1 MSGEIIQ
8 MSNTMTMMFEV
19 EDLSV
24 ASPATVSRC
33 GMIYM
38 EPHARGLEPLLNSY
52 IMKLTPVLKAAGE
65 RIIQDLFRLVAEPAV
80 RMVKRALKQTV
91 STTEDNMVLSIFN
104 VMDALLAP
112 YFRLEGATDLSD
124 EEKLRVP
131 QVRLSV
137 IASS

>member
-19 EDLSV
+19 EDLAV

-38 EPHARGLEPLLNSY
+38 EPQARGLEPLLNSY

-65 RIIQDLFRLVAEPAV
+65 RIIQDLFWMVAEPAV

-112 YFRLEGATDLSD
+112 YFRPEGATDLSD

>member
-19 EDLSV
+19 EDLAV

-65 RIIQDLFRLVAEPAV
+65 RIIQDLFWMVAEPAV

-131 QVRLSV
+131 QVKLSV

>member
-1 MSGEIIQ
+1 

-91 STTEDNMVLSIFN
+91 STTEDSMVLSIFN

>member
-1 MSGEIIQ
+1 
-8 MSNTMTMMFEV
+8 MMFEV
-19 EDLSV
+19 EDLAV

-65 RIIQDLFRLVAEPAV
+65 RIIQDLFWMVAEPAV

-131 QVRLSV
+131 QVKLSV

>member
-1 MSGEIIQ
+1 

-19 EDLSV
+19 EDLAV

-65 RIIQDLFRLVAEPAV
+65 RIIQDLFWMVAEPAV

-131 QVRLSV
+131 QVKLSV

>member
-1 MSGEIIQ
+1 

-19 EDLSV
+19 EDLAV

-38 EPHARGLEPLLNSY
+38 EPQARGLEPLLNSY

-65 RIIQDLFRLVAEPAV
+65 RIIQDLFWMVAEPAV

-112 YFRLEGATDLSD
+112 YFRPEGATDLSD

>member
-91 STTEDNMVLSIFN
+91 STTEDSMVLSIFN

>member
-19 EDLSV
+19 EDLAV

-38 EPHARGLEPLLNSY
+38 EPHARGIEPLLNSY

-65 RIIQDLFRLVAEPAV
+65 RIIQDLFQMVAEPAV

-112 YFRLEGATDLSD
+112 YFRPEGATDLSD

-137 IASS
+137 IGSS